1 MNFSI
6 WFPEAAEL
14 VLSQQSGE
22 ASSVSFS
29 VCATP
34 TVACYEEVGA
44 DLSISTVSI
53 HECSG
58 QAASKLGSAAEPLML
73 RDQSRADSTICQ
85 SEIPNDTLSL
95 SFRNVFSSTPRSIPL
110 QRETLLPLNL
120 SIVDEEESPLDLS
133 IHSIDKDLDA
143 PLNLVVKPVTTN
155 EASTRTSARS
165 MFQTPLNLA
174 SGRKAVENFTGEQPK
189 THAEHHFQSEP
200 ESSNARRSM
209 SESNLKLHD
218 TVPLEVKTAD
228 LANHLSEGKPLL
240 NVLGGDSSGSKAEP
254 PVTKRQCRETEQT
267 GNNDYDEDSDDD
279 GEGEA
284 KLLNDFSI
292 MEYFEPYRI
301 EAVNFEYDCEDEP
314 GILYFML

>member
-1 MNFSI
+1 
-6 WFPEAAEL
+6 
-14 VLSQQSGE
+14 
-22 ASSVSFS
+22 
-29 VCATP
+29 
-34 TVACYEEVGA
+34 
-44 DLSISTVSI
+44 
-53 HECSG
+53 
-58 QAASKLGSAAEPLML
+58 ML

-174 SGRKAVENFTGEQPK
+174 SGRKAVETFTGEQPK

-240 NVLGGDSSGSKAEP
+240 NVLGGDSSGSKAEL
-254 PVTKRQCRETEQT
+254 PVIKRQCRETEQT

-301 EAVNFEYDCEDEP
+301 EAVNFESDCEDAPECPTVDSDAENAVPRSIP
-314 GILYFML
+314 GNDLGFKELNDSNIVKKRKCTASYNTVKNKVLKVRSILGPTEKSSCSKS